1 MLQCQISSMDRG
13 LLFLQWI
20 LGSLPSGIS
29 LLRHNCYTS
38 ACILSSKTNNF
49 GKDSH
54 LKLPV
59 WLEWW
64 SMRNRRELN
73 TGLSTW
79 QTNVETT
86 RLSGTRQLGDH
97 SAIRYSTTTPLISF
111 WLICT
116 TRRWDRGSVCGQT
129 LFLSELFFFGIRAK
143 THLFSR
149 SRPSFDSRC
158 ELCIVP
164 KKTVNIFCLPIKILW
179 ETHLFF
185 RSFKTVIS
193 STNSGSHCLSRK
205 CRTYTFNNFSPA
217 KWESRNGGDLFGR
230 TKIDTAKICIQL
242 LQIVILYRGHLNKE
256 LRPGISRYSKE
267 WKSCT
272 IDIVPKSA

>member
-1 MLQCQISSMDRG
+1 MDRG

-129 LFLSELFFFGIRAK
+129 LFLSELNFFLVSMRKPIFLGAGDQASIPGVNRV
-143 THLFSR
+143 LFVKKIECFLFANKISLR
-149 SRPSFDSRC
+149 NAPFFS
-158 ELCIVP
+158 IV
-164 KKTVNIFCLPIKILW
+164 
-179 ETHLFF
+179 
-185 RSFKTVIS
+185 
-193 STNSGSHCLSRK
+193 
-205 CRTYTFNNFSPA
+205 
-217 KWESRNGGDLFGR
+217 
-230 TKIDTAKICIQL
+230 
-242 LQIVILYRGHLNKE
+242 
-256 LRPGISRYSKE
+256 
-267 WKSCT
+267 
-272 IDIVPKSA
+272 